1 MLSIKLKLFG
11 IRLSLAGDGI
21 GVHTVFI
28 IHRCWRNELST
39 GDNDN
44 TRRYENG
51 IGAFDLFSKTKK
63 TIS

>member
-28 IHRCWRNELST
+28 IHRCWRNEA
-39 GDNDN
+39 
-44 TRRYENG
+44 Y
-51 IGAFDLFSKTKK
+51 DLVVIAWPSPT
-63 TIS
+63 TI